1 MQFCEQCGKKL
12 ASGASFCEECG
23 APVAK
28 AENEKMESSKI
39 DEQIDSKEVVEEVVE
54 KVAKKE
60 PEMQQN
66 FQTDRTI
73 EEPATKEIQ
82 NNQQSQGNKNNQYVG
97 LAIILILVA
106 GGIFWFVNSSNNNST
121 ENNVTASSEV
131 DTTLETSSQEK
142 QQETSSKTS
151 SEEMAE
157 SSEEL
162 TKEQVIFDAKKVEEF
177 VNQST
182 GRLANPTGVYISPIV
197 DRAIPYEEDADLSLR
212 SASIVKLFIM
222 ETFYHQVN
230 EGYIRLNE
238 IYTLQAHDK
247 VGGSGILQSYD
258 VGTQLS
264 YEELVRHMI
273 VDSDNTAGNI
283 LINLLGGPQALTK
296 LANDRG
302 YKETKIERHFV
313 DTKALENGYDNY
325 TSARDVGEL
334 LMNIYRHQAVSVPYD
349 QQMLTILSENK
360 NRSKLPA
367 QIGSEVTVYNK
378 TGEYGDYGV
387 QNDACIFEKDD
398 QAYVIVVLSQ
408 DGNESAQI
416 QAMNQLGLDVY
427 NEFLK
432 GE

>member
-28 AENEKMESSKI
+28 AENEKTESSKI
-39 DEQIDSKEVVEEVVE
+39 DEQMDSKE
-54 KVAKKE
+54 VAKKE
-60 PEMQQN
+60 PEIQQN

-131 DTTLETSSQEK
+131 DSALETSSQEK
-142 QQETSSKTS
+142 QEETSSETS
-151 SEEMAE
+151 SESIEE

-387 QNDACIFEKDD
+387 QNDACIFEKDG